1 MCSKIPVL
9 AKLGVIGVI
18 PHKSCL
24 KSEMFIRKALSSDL
38 PSVLS
43 VERAAFGS
51 DEEANVVNDLLCD
64 PSAKPLVSLLA
75 FQADR
80 PVGHILFTT
89 ARLEPEAQLSISILA
104 PLAVAPDFQKQGI
117 GGKLIEYGMRV
128 LSRSSVELVFVLG
141 YPEYYGRYGFKPAGI
156 LGFDA
161 PCHIPAKNA
170 DAWMVKS
177 LLPGD
182 IGAFGGKVI
191 CANKLKKP
199 EYWRE

>member
-1 MCSKIPVL
+1 
-9 AKLGVIGVI
+9 
-18 PHKSCL
+18 
-24 KSEMFIRKALSSDL
+24 MFIREALNTDL

-51 DEEANVVNDLLCD
+51 DEEANLVKDLLCD

-89 ARLEPEAQLSISILA
+89 ARLEPEDPLSISILA
-104 PLAVAPDFQKQGI
+104 PLAVVPDSQKQGI
-117 GGKLIEYGMRV
+117 GGKLVEYGLGV
-128 LSRSSVELVFVLG
+128 LSRSAVDLVFVLG
-141 YPEYYGRYGFKPAGI
+141 YPAYYRRYGFKPAGI

-161 PCHIPAKNA
+161 PYPIPAKNA
-170 DAWMVKS
+170 DAWMVQT
-177 LLPGD
+177 LQPGAV
-182 IGAFGGKVI
+182 GAFGGKVI
-191 CANKLKKP
+191 CADKLNKA